1 MYWYHPHVHGE
12 TYWQIT
18 SGMAGAII
26 VEGLR
31 ERVPSLAAMRDRI
44 IVVRDVQETPNIL
57 AIPWYARKMTPRSYT
72 LDADDNLGPNRPC
85 LPEVG
90 LHLNVNGSEQPAID
104 IEPGEQQ
111 LFRVLNASASRVL
124 DLAIDNERLGI
135 VAIDGYPVGAYP
147 QNPAVV
153 WADHIVVPP
162 AGRAE
167 FIATGQSGPTL
178 LRSRCYDSGSGGDRD
193 PQAVLAILAPST
205 PPQAEIALSRRASM
219 LSGASDTRISPGT
232 PAVRRTVTLTE
243 DAAGFYLDGRA
254 FSMGAPPAIV
264 ARSGTLEEWTIRNDT
279 DEVHDFHIHQVHF
292 VVEALNG
299 EQIHPRTWRD
309 TVLVPAQRRHGTR
322 SLPGTARILVDF
334 RNPAIRGTFVFHC
347 HMLDHEDGGMMATIK
362 VI

>member
-1 MYWYHPHVHGE
+1 
-12 TYWQIT
+12 
-18 SGMAGAII
+18 
-26 VEGLR
+26 
-31 ERVPSLAAMRDRI
+31 
-44 IVVRDVQETPNIL
+44 
-57 AIPWYARKMTPRSYT
+57 
-72 LDADDNLGPNRPC
+72 
-85 LPEVG
+85 
-90 LHLNVNGSEQPAID
+90 LNVNGSEQPAID

-205 PPQAEIALSRRASM
+205 PPQAEIALSRRAST